1 MEKQVIHPQPAAA
14 DMPFVPAITVRGDHT
29 VVYASGCTA
38 SPLYH
43 SHPHVEEELRVPD
56 DIRAQT
62 RMTFENIQL
71 VLKAGGATL
80 KDVVRTTVYLTDRD
94 EMDAMN
100 EEYEKIFDGSLP
112 ARTCVIVSGLV
123 AQNLKIEVEV
133 TAVISAQS

>member
-1 MEKQVIHPQPAAA
+1 MEKQVIHPQPPAA
-14 DMPFVPAITVRGDHT
+14 DMPFVPAITVKGDHT

-62 RMTFENIQL
+62 RMTFDNIKL
-71 VLKAGGATL
+71 ILEAGGA
-80 KDVVRTTVYLTDRD
+80 TVYLTDRG

-100 EEYEKIFDGSLP
+100 EEYEKIFEGHLP
-112 ARTCVIVSGLV
+112 ARSCIIVNGLV
-123 AQNLKIEVEV
+123 APNLKIEVEA
-133 TAVISAQS
+133 TAVVPG

>member
-1 MEKQVIHPQPAAA
+1 MEKRVIHPQPPAA
-14 DMPFVPAITVRGDHT
+14 DMPFVPAITIKGDHT

-71 VLKAGGATL
+71 VLGAGGATL
-80 KDVVRTTVYLTDRD
+80 KDVVRATVYLTDRE

-100 EEYEKIFDGSLP
+100 EEYEKVFRPNLP

-123 AQNLKIEVEV
+123 APNLKIEVEV
-133 TAVISAQS
+133 TAVIPG

>member
-1 MEKQVIHPQPAAA
+1 MEKQVIHPQPPAA
-14 DMPFVPAITVRGDHT
+14 DMPFVPAITVKGDHT

-62 RMTFENIQL
+62 RMTFDNIKL
-71 VLKAGGATL
+71 ILEAAGATL
-80 KDVVRTTVYLTDRD
+80 RDVVRATVYLTDRD

-100 EEYEKIFDGSLP
+100 EEYEKIFEGHLP
-112 ARTCVIVSGLV
+112 ARSCIIVNGLV
-123 AQNLKIEVEV
+123 APNLKIEIEA
-133 TAVISAQS
+133 TAVVPG

>member
-1 MEKQVIHPQPAAA
+1 MEKRVIHPQPPAA
-14 DMPFVPAITVRGDHT
+14 DMPFVPAIAVRGDHT

-56 DIRAQT
+56 EIRAQT
-62 RMTFENIQL
+62 RMTFENVQL
-71 VLKAGGATL
+71 VLKAGGAAIE
-80 KDVVRTTVYLTDRD
+80 DVVRATVYLTDRA

-100 EEYEKIFDGSLP
+100 EEYEKVFRPNLP

-123 AQNLKIEVEV
+123 APNLKIEVEV
-133 TAVISAQS
+133 TAVIPG